1 MNKVDYLLRV
11 QFSTLSLEEK
21 LEMKRKQQRLNAL
34 SMLSIENPLVHG
46 LVDFNSKVI
55 ERFAQA
61 KNHRANFLF
70 K

>member
-1 MNKVDYLLRV
+1 M
-11 QFSTLSLEEK
+11 SLEDK
-21 LEMKRKQQRLNAL
+21 LEIKRVGPHKRIKTFTRNMMGQQRLNA
-34 SMLSIENPLVHG
+34 MLSIENPFVHG

-55 ERFAQA
+55 QRFAQA